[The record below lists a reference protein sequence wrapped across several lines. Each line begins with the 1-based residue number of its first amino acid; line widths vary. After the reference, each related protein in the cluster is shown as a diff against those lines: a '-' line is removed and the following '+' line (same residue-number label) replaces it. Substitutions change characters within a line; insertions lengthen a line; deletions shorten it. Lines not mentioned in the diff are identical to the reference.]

1 MRKIL
6 SLFALLMLSGLWTF
20 AQTHAVSGT
29 VKDNTGAPVPF
40 ATITETGTKH
50 ATTADA
56 NGAYTI
62 KIHPDAK
69 LTFTASG
76 HAAQTITPEGNEAD
90 AVLAV
95 TSKELST
102 VVVTTAYGMKRDQR
116 VTPYSSQVIG
126 DKDLHIIPQTNINS
140 ALAGKIAGVQFR
152 GQSPMKLDNQG
163 FLRIRGSLGLTGDI
177 APVYV
182 IDGTPTASFDI
193 DPDDVQD
200 VTVLKGAN
208 ATALFGDI
216 AKGGAIVINT
226 KKAAPGRSEVEVN
239 QGFTFDNVSIL
250 PVYQNKY
257 GGGSS
262 SDFLQFQWQ
271 PGMPDAWQP
280 LNGKYFPDYTDDASW
295 GPRMTGQEYIPW
307 YAWNPNNPESGTT
320 AKWVPQPNNA
330 RDFYN
335 TGVTSNTNVS
345 FSKSG
350 QGSSIKIS
358 YTNSTID
365 GLIPNSKSVRNTIF
379 TTLSEN
385 LGDHFTASMNFT
397 YTNNIINGQ
406 FNDAYANQSSGSF
419 DSWFHRDLDM
429 SKLREYKDILT
440 PAGTYMSWNLGSNPT
455 SASQVGKVYKGNYWY
470 NYYSYFD
477 ALSLK
482 QNRDHTVGNVS
493 LTYKLNHAFKITG
506 SLREDATTTRYENIV
521 PSILQSSGSQTGV
534 LASYSTGTVQGQGLG
549 GSTPPNTLG
558 FDVVATY
565 SNSFVDNKLNVNLS
579 AGASDVRSSY
589 YSNEESTV
597 NGLNTPNLYAIS
609 NSAANP
615 TITNNRYKFETR
627 AVFGSGDIEWNK
639 IVDVSFALRN
649 DWYSVL
655 LPTNNSLLSPSAG
668 VSFFFSDFTKNSL
681 PWLSFGKLYGSW
693 GKKPTS
699 GLNPYA
705 TNFTYT
711 INQNKWNS
719 SFLTATPNTAIDPN
733 IQGALI
739 TSYEAGLS
747 LRFVHNRYGLNVNY
761 YNESSENAPYSLAIS
776 GYSGF
781 TSYLTNIS
789 KIARNGIEIQAD
801 ADIVR
806 QKNFTWNVTTTFS
819 KILSDKIVSTDS
831 SYDNVQISAGA
842 YFSGIVPP
850 KVYQLAPVLQDGDGN
865 KVTGAN
871 GNYVHHE
878 YTWGQLVGTA
888 IKRNSAGLPE
898 IDPNSLTYA
907 TENFHDFGSVLPT
920 ITGGLVNTFTY
931 KNFILNFSI
940 DYQVGGKFFSLSE
953 MWGTYSGLLA
963 PTAATNDKGMNVRDP
978 VSLGGGVHVV
988 GVSSVDEKTP
998 VDGYVD
1004 AQDYFHGLGGGN
1016 AISDYFVHSLTY
1028 VKLRELSVGYNV
1040 PTDKFMKA
1048 HWIKGITVTATA
1060 RNPWMIYRETQNFD
1074 PSEISGVYGEDGQF
1088 PGTRGFGFDVRL
1100 NF

>member
-1 MRKIL
+1 MRKFL
-6 SLFALLMLSGLWTF
+6 MLFALLMLSGVWLF
-20 AQTHAVSGT
+20 AQTHTINGT
-29 VKDNTGAPVPF
+29 VRDNTGNPIPF
-40 ATITETGTKH
+40 ATITESGTKH

-56 NGAYTI
+56 NGAFLI

-69 LTFTASG
+69 LTVTAAG
-76 HAAQTITPEGNEAD
+76 HAPQTITPEGDNVQI
-90 AVLAV
+90 VLKTTA
-95 TSKELST
+95 SELAE
-102 VVVTTAYGMKRDQR
+102 VVVTSAYGIKREQK
-116 VTPYSSQVIG
+116 VTPYSSQVIS
-126 DKDLHIIPQTNINS
+126 DKDLHIIPETNINS

-152 GQSPMKLDNQG
+152 GQSPMKLNSQG

-177 APVYV
+177 SAVYV
-182 IDGTPTASFDI
+182 IDGTPTTSFDI
-193 DPDDVQD
+193 DPDDIQD
-200 VTVLKGAN
+200 ITVLKGAN

-226 KKAAPGRSEVEVN
+226 KKAAPGKTEVQLDQSVS
-239 QGFTFDNVSIL
+239 FDNVSIL

-262 SDFLQFQWQ
+262 SDFLQFTWQ

-280 LNGKYFPDYTDDASW
+280 LNGKYYPDYTDDASW
-295 GPRMTGQEYIPW
+295 GPRMVGQEYVPW

-320 AKWVPQPNNA
+320 AKWLPQPNNA

-350 QGSSIKIS
+350 QGSSIKIA
-358 YTNSTID
+358 YTNNSIR
-365 GLIPNSKSVRNTIF
+365 GLLPNSSSIRNTVF
-379 TTLSEN
+379 TTISEN
-385 LGDHFTASMNFT
+385 LGDHFTAGINLT
-397 YTNNIINGQ
+397 YTNNVIKGE
-406 FNDAYANQSSGSF
+406 FDDGYANQSSGSF

-429 SKLREYKDILT
+429 NKLREYKDILT
-440 PAGTYMSWNLGSNPT
+440 PAGTFMSWNLGSNPT
-455 SASQVGKVYKGNYWY
+455 SASAVPSVYRGNYWY

-482 QNRDHTVGNVS
+482 QTRDHIVGNIS
-493 LTYKLNHAFKITG
+493 LTYKLNRTFHITG
-506 SLREDATTTRYENIV
+506 TIRKDAISNLYENIV
-521 PSILQSSGSQTGV
+521 PSILQASGKQTGL
-534 LASYSTGTVQGQGLG
+534 LASYATGNLTGESL
-549 GSTPPNTLG
+549 TAPNTIG
-558 FDVVATY
+558 FDVVAGYT
-565 SNSFVDNKLNVNLS
+565 NSFIDNKLSLNLT
-579 AGASDVRSSY
+579 AGASDVRY
-589 YSNEESTV
+589 KFYSNEEATV

-609 NSAANP
+609 NSAGPA
-615 TITNNRYKFETR
+615 TITNNRNQWETR
-627 AVFGSGDIEWNK
+627 AVFGAGDIEWNK
-639 IVDVSFALRN
+639 IFDVSFALRN

-668 VSFFFSDFTKNSL
+668 VSFFFSDLTKNSL
-681 PWLSFGKLYGSW
+681 SWLSFGKVFASW

-699 GLNPYA
+699 GLSPYA

-711 INQNKWNS
+711 INQNKWGAN
-719 SFLTATPNTAIDPN
+719 FLTTTPNTAIDPN

-739 TSYEAGLS
+739 TSYEGGLD
-747 LRFVHNRYGLNVNY
+747 LKFINNRYGLNITY
-761 YNESSENAPYSLAIS
+761 YNETSASAPYSLAIS

-789 KIARNGIEIQAD
+789 KIARDGIEIQAT
-801 ADIVR
+801 ADIMR
-806 QKNFTWNVTTTFS
+806 KRDFTWNVNATFS
-819 KILSDKIVSTDS
+819 KILSDVIKQTDS
-831 SYDNVQISAGA
+831 SYDNVQISSGA

-850 KVYQLAPVLQDGDGN
+850 KVYQLAPVLYDGSGN
-865 KVTGAN
+865 KVTDAN
-871 GNYVHHE
+871 GKYIPHQ

-907 TENFHDFGSVLPT
+907 TDQFHDFGTVLPS
-920 ITGGLVNTFTY
+920 INGGLVNTFTY
-931 KNFILNFSI
+931 KNFIVNFSI

-978 VSLGGGVHVV
+978 VSVGGGVHVV

-998 VDGYVD
+998 VDAYVD
-1004 AQDYFHGLGGGN
+1004 AQTYFHGLGGGN

-1028 VKLRELSVGYNV
+1028 VKLREVSLGYNIPV
-1040 PTDKFMKA
+1040 EKFTKA
-1048 HWIKGITVTATA
+1048 QWIHGITVTATA

-1074 PSEISGVYGEDGQF
+1074 PSEISGVYGEDGQY

-1100 NF
+1100 IF